1 MTVLKTYLEEKKD
14 TNIGNKTQYYTIGQ
28 VSEITGIKQNILRFW
43 ENEFDEL
50 SPLKNKFGHRV
61 YKESD
66 IVIVKKIQELLYQ
79 RGMTIK
85 GAKKILSGKED
96 FTENPPIIGKAM
108 TKYIREELEEMLRML
123 RSYSL

>member
-1 MTVLKTYLEEKKD
+1 MTALKTYLEEKKSM
-14 TNIGNKTQYYTIGQ
+14 NIGNKTQYYTIGQ

-61 YKESD
+61 YKDSD
-66 IVIVKKIQELLYQ
+66 VVIIQKIQELLYQ

-85 GAKKILSGKED
+85 GAKRILSGKDD
-96 FTENPPIIGKAM
+96 FLENPPVIGKAM
-108 TKYIREELEEMLRML
+108 AKYIREELEDMLKEL
-123 RSYSL
+123 RSFSL

>member
-1 MTVLKTYLEEKKD
+1 M
-14 TNIGNKTQYYTIGQ
+14 NIGNKTQYYTIGQ

-61 YKESD
+61 YKDSD
-66 IVIVKKIQELLYQ
+66 VVIVQKIQELLYQ

-85 GAKKILSGKED
+85 GAKRILSGKDD
-96 FTENPPIIGKAM
+96 FLENPPVIGKAM
-108 TKYIREELEEMLRML
+108 AKYIREELEDMLKEL
-123 RSYSL
+123 RSFSL